1 MWADSPGLG
10 KCPGLA
16 SYPRDL
22 LQETTVVL
30 GAEIHSFDQTCQK
43 GQHTWKGEG
52 IQQASWTRSSSS
64 SCSAAKGT
72 LFKRKSRFLLN
83 SVRLP
88 SGPSCFSALDSASGQ
103 RRLLDLRWLVAA
115 AVGVKGGA
123 EAVRRC
129 EGGWAEAG
137 GEPGAGLVFM
147 LVSLVPMQ
155 PLANAM
161 SQSLSRVRLFATPWT
176 IAHQAP
182 LSMEFSRQEY
192 WSGLPFPP
200 AGGLL
205 DSGIELGFPVS
216 PVLSGELFATEPPGK
231 PPASSIFSV
240 SIC

>member
-10 KCPGLA
+10 KWPGLA
-16 SYPRDL
+16 SYPWDS

-52 IQQASWTRSSSS
+52 IQQDSWTRSSSS

-72 LFKRKSRFLLN
+72 LFKWKSRFLLN

-88 SGPSCFSALDSASGQ
+88 SGPSCFSALDLASGQ

-115 AVGVKGGA
+115 AAGVKGGA
-123 EAVRRC
+123 EAVGGVRADGQRLGVSQARALSSCLCPWCPRSTWQTLCLRRSV
-129 EGGWAEAG
+129 A
-137 GEPGAGLVFM
+137 
-147 LVSLVPMQ
+147 SD
-155 PLANAM
+155 
-161 SQSLSRVRLFATPWT
+161 SATPWT

-200 AGGLL
+200 PGGLL
-205 DSGIELGFPVS
+205 DSGIELGSLVS
-216 PVLSGELFATEPPGK
+216 PVLAGGLFATEPTGK
-231 PPASSIFSV
+231 PPASSIFSI